1 MPPRRRAVIEDS
13 EDGSNDEEQPLA
25 AAAEQLLAAAAI
37 DGGVD
42 EDEDVFAGLVQL
54 NEAEDEESEEDVDA
68 QLARWEAEDA
78 QRNKR
83 VDKRVRKTDRKNPA
97 GDWQPLPRGQGLTR
111 EQADE
116 RLAELSQVEC
126 MGGKWIGSTSETNGW
141 KQRGQNSSRPHKI
154 RVRPCPFFKESNCE
168 ARVREIKYADTDLI
182 DLQRDTSKVHADH
195 TISNRKVCRA
205 ALLCACC
212 ARLVTCARAVHRGGC
227 RCTCSSS
234 LRPLPRGRCRPRTD
248 PQSHDADWVQIL
260 ARMNKSSCLACPS
273 G

>member
-1 MPPRRRAVIEDS
+1 MEGAGVAMPRRIIDDS
-13 EDGSNDEEQPLA
+13 DDDDDAFVEQQPLA
-25 AAAEQLLAAAAI
+25 AAAGGGDA
-37 DGGVD
+37 DG
-42 EDEDVFAGLVQL
+42 EDMFAGLVLL
-54 NEAEDEESEEDVDA
+54 NEADNRESGEESEDA
-68 QLARWEAEDA
+68 DAFERAGAVLA
-78 QRNKR
+78 QPNKR
-83 VDKRVRKTDRKNPA
+83 VDKRLRKTDRKNPP
-97 GDWQPLPRGQGLTR
+97 GKWRPLPRGQGLTR
-111 EQADE
+111 AEADE
-116 RLAELSQVEC
+116 RLAELAQVEC
-126 MGGKWIGSTSETNGW
+126 MGGKWIGSNDESKGW
-141 KQRGQNSSRPHKI
+141 KQRGQKSSKPHSV

-168 ARVREIKYADTDLI
+168 ARVREIKYANGLI
-182 DLQRDTSKVHADH
+182 DLERDESRVHTDH